1 MQRQPPSIIRP
12 PPPLSGTQIC
22 SFRDAVVQVP
32 ELSESGPFRE
42 LDSLFKQQAM
52 TAALESAGTDARCA
66 GLGRHIKCRLV
77 QLGVEIEDAESA
89 QSVLE
94 TAISKEAAEF
104 DSAMSSA
111 IDEYKSKYGQRC
123 RAQHKALNELLGRV
137 DGLVRRKEQ
146 LSAECKAAVGHA
158 KAAAQ
163 RTEALARRLSSEHR
177 ARAAALKAD
186 WDRGAASRR
195 RAFAATKT
203 EEIRGMTVRG
213 LEPEVRRLTSAHAAD
228 LERVEAER
236 IAELEVAATEAEA
249 ALQADIVR
257 ARDSGRVRFSEL
269 EASERSCF
277 AERDALAQAEQR
289 DRYATAVADR
299 AEAAAELRRD
309 LESRAAADRAR
320 RAAEVEATRRRSS
333 DQLEAA
339 EARARNERA
348 TRRAELDRA
357 LIVVGQARQADR
369 HAWQAALEAEYH
381 ESIETE
387 LRAAK
392 RSLEAKRDADIH
404 ANITRSQAEA
414 LERET
419 QDREVADQELTQI
432 RAEHLDK
439 AATLRDARTQWVDR
453 RCEALAN
460 CAALKKQL
468 DKLKEMRQN
477 LFNQKTALDAHLAP
491 ARQKSVTC
499 DRELQSKLDGESR
512 SRAVDLANL
521 ESDERAA
528 RAVADALKLHLVS
541 FDRDHNK
548 ALHVLDEKLRADLD
562 TIDVKAKTEIQHLET
577 LTFQI
582 TQELDT
588 DELRADHLAT
598 LLKGYDR
605 ACPLQ
610 RRPSPSS
617 SDNKLLQRASR
628 VSSNSTAYRAG
639 ATSRMHQLPS
649 RSANSSITRQ

>member
-1 MQRQPPSIIRP
+1 
-12 PPPLSGTQIC
+12 
-22 SFRDAVVQVP
+22 
-32 ELSESGPFRE
+32 
-42 LDSLFKQQAM
+42 M
-52 TAALESAGTDARCA
+52 TAALESAGTDARCV

-94 TAISKEAAEF
+94 TAISKEAVEF
-104 DSAMSSA
+104 DSALTKAS
-111 IDEYKSKYGQRC
+111 DEYKRKYGQLGRT
-123 RAQHKALNELLGRV
+123 QHKALSELLGRV

-163 RTEALARRLSSEHR
+163 RSEALARRLSNEHR

-186 WDRGAASRR
+186 WDRGAAGRR
-195 RAFAATKT
+195 RAFAAAKT
-203 EEIRGMTVRG
+203 EEIRVMTVRG

-236 IAELEVAATEAEA
+236 AAELEVAATEAEA
-249 ALQADIVR
+249 ALQVDVVR

-269 EASERSCF
+269 EASERSSF

-289 DRYATAVADR
+289 DRYAAAVADR

-309 LESRAAADRAR
+309 LEARATADRAR
-320 RAAEVEATRRRSS
+320 RAAEIESTRCRSS
-333 DQLEAA
+333 DQLKSA
-339 EARARNERA
+339 EARARNERT

-357 LIVVGQARQADR
+357 LVVVGQARQADR
-369 HAWQAALEAEYH
+369 HTWQAALDAEYH
-381 ESIETE
+381 ESLETE

-392 RSLEAKRDADIH
+392 RSLEGIRDADIH
-404 ANITRSQAEA
+404 AEIKRSQAEA

-419 QDREVADQELTQI
+419 QDREVADQQLIQI
-432 RAEHLDK
+432 RAEHLET

-453 RCEALAN
+453 RCEALTN

-468 DKLKEMRQN
+468 DNLKELRQD
-477 LFNQKTALDAHLAP
+477 LFTQKTALDAHLEP
-491 ARQKSVTC
+491 ARQKSAIC
-499 DRELQSKLDGESR
+499 DRQLQSKVDEETR

-528 RAVADALKLHLVS
+528 RAVADALKFHLVS
-541 FDRDHNK
+541 LDRDHAK

-562 TIDVKAKTEIQHLET
+562 AIDVKAKTELQHLET

-605 ACPLQ
+605 ACPPH
-610 RRPSPSS
+610 RRLSPSS
-617 SDNKLLQRASR
+617 SDNKLLKRANR
-628 VSSNSTAYRAG
+628 VSSNTTRAG
-639 ATSRMHQLPS
+639 VASRMYQIPS
-649 RSANSSITRQ
+649 RTTKND